1 MIGHC
6 RATDRQAEDQDQ
18 MDTPGNDGQQEQPV
32 LSGPPLPAPVHG
44 LTRED
49 KIIYWSVAIAL
60 IILTPLILYIA
71 FRARTGL

>member
-1 MIGHC
+1 
-6 RATDRQAEDQDQ
+6 
-18 MDTPGNDGQQEQPV
+18 MDEQPHEEQ
-32 LSGPPLPAPVHG
+32 PEADAPR

-60 IILTPLILYIA
+60 LILTPLVLYIA

>member
-1 MIGHC
+1 
-6 RATDRQAEDQDQ
+6 
-18 MDTPGNDGQQEQPV
+18 MDEQ
-32 LSGPPLPAPVHG
+32 SDEAQVHADEPR

-60 IILTPLILYIA
+60 LILTPLVLYIA